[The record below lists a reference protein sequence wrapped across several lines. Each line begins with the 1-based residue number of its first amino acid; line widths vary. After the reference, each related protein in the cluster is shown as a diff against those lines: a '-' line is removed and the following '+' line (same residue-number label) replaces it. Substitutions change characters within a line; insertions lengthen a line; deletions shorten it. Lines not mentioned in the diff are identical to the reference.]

1 MMKEN
6 NCGKQSKGRKFD
18 KVKTNPT
25 STLNSE
31 KTTVGNGSQFELE
44 EMIKRMIA
52 KEVTLLKS
60 EIEALKAEVTELR
73 ESQGFI
79 SARYD
84 DISREYTRLLK
95 DTNKQ
100 KVDITELTTSTT
112 TLEKKSC
119 DDEDKIDQLE
129 QYD

>member
-1 MMKEN
+1 MIKEN

-18 KVKTNPT
+18 KVKTSPT
-25 STLNSE
+25 STSNYE
-31 KTTVGNGSQFELE
+31 KTTVGDGSQFEVE

-52 KEVTLLKS
+52 KEVAPLKS

-84 DISREYTRLLK
+84 DISHEYTRLLK
-95 DTNKQ
+95 DSNKQ
-100 KVDITELTTSTT
+100 KVDITELTTSTKN
-112 TLEKKSC
+112 LEKKSC

-129 QYD
+129 